1 MNKQR
6 ILELTG
12 MSEDQFYD
20 AYPDQESFCSDYP
33 EACAQLQQAQGGMQT
48 YNREQ
53 PLDVISP
60 LVARYTLPKGMV
72 DNSKPIEKMTVPR
85 QVMSPK
91 QTMYNVG
98 STGTSYITPIDTE
111 YKNGGNWIKKA
122 IKHPGRCTPGSPNYD
137 CPKGSPQW
145 NLAQTFKKH
154 HGFHEKGGELEEYQ
168 GGSQVNYNLP
178 TAQDSLNVMNSQL
191 KLNQFYDN
199 ERKLGRLKFNYK
211 IPFRK
216 KQSYS
221 SNELNNKNLKFY
233 RDAIKRRQ
241 DYNDSGYDE
250 EYKKLFNLS
259 PSDVSR
265 LEYQGLSKTKSGNNN
280 VQYYRD
286 LVTLKQN
293 LASPFAMYDDRIEP
307 QNIISYDPIR
317 GNGTRY
323 PGGLV
328 KLYDYDPIVVKPAA
342 MKTQADWE
350 YIKKNYPNLPNNSKI
365 KIQPPKLVSLPSLQE
380 MQLKQQKGTIPMYGP
395 SGSIIA
401 WHDNEG
407 YVYPTIYYGG
417 APNQYDKRDLEFINN
432 PDKVK
437 EYFSKKDG
445 WYKFKDTSYEE
456 GGTNIFPAMRNFKH
470 GGYYGMDGKFH
481 PNSDSGTYVGGAGYY
496 FETGGGS
503 TSSAAGSGMAAG
515 AATATASAGA
525 ASTTGQSSFASNEA
539 WKKDDVN
546 GGYLINTDYDPKFG
560 EDDNNNKQFGED
572 ADEKNI
578 KDYDA
583 SMYSSEID
591 PNTGFRKWSYNNQEI
606 RNIKKD
612 NPALWEHLKEEG
624 HGARWETGQTDI
636 QKVGR
641 TAGAIGRG
649 LENAVNV
656 AGAIGNYLSNRQ
668 KQQNLDKAAMNMGST
683 ASMFTNPEGSSKG
696 DYGVTGSAYGMFK
709 PNQTGNYSFKGM
721 YGKYGM
727 EVPKYQSGGGFQNLF
742 SSSQLLMPIVNP
754 LEFRDNSYSLN
765 SPSYTINKN
774 RSIDGPI
781 DVDLALQAV
790 SGHESGVKPGQTKV
804 GFRTR
809 LIGESG
815 KRATASGTYQIT
827 TDTLKQIF
835 KNDKNLRSN
844 FKTFNEFKSA
854 FDTNPDVE
862 YAAARSLMSDHI
874 KNYGVYALGAWYQP
888 AFAKRAMEGDKS
900 VFNIV
905 PRKDYGNKLKW
916 GVDFKNKLNSYNKL
930 AGTDYKIMKYGGQ
943 QLGGQV
949 VEMDENEIQ
958 QFLKAGGQL
967 EFID

>member
-154 HGFHEKGGELEEYQ
+154 HGFH
-168 GGSQVNYNLP
+168 
-178 TAQDSLNVMNSQL
+178 
-191 KLNQFYDN
+191 
-199 ERKLGRLKFNYK
+199 
-211 IPFRK
+211 
-216 KQSYS
+216 
-221 SNELNNKNLKFY
+221 
-233 RDAIKRRQ
+233 
-241 DYNDSGYDE
+241 
-250 EYKKLFNLS
+250 
-259 PSDVSR
+259 
-265 LEYQGLSKTKSGNNN
+265 
-280 VQYYRD
+280 
-286 LVTLKQN
+286 
-293 LASPFAMYDDRIEP
+293 
-307 QNIISYDPIR
+307 
-317 GNGTRY
+317 
-323 PGGLV
+323 
-328 KLYDYDPIVVKPAA
+328 
-342 MKTQADWE
+342 
-350 YIKKNYPNLPNNSKI
+350 
-365 KIQPPKLVSLPSLQE
+365 
-380 MQLKQQKGTIPMYGP
+380 
-395 SGSIIA
+395 
-401 WHDNEG
+401 
-407 YVYPTIYYGG
+407 
-417 APNQYDKRDLEFINN
+417 
-432 PDKVK
+432 
-437 EYFSKKDG
+437 
-445 WYKFKDTSYEE
+445 EE

-727 EVPKYQSGGGFQNLF
+727 QVPKYAVGGFEPQIETLVNYGLEGPEQNIPVPINYTSLYTFPSISSDNTRVAPPIIPLDIRQKEIDYNNLKSSPLPNPNGKDIATKLNNPGNIIYSPIFSKLF
-742 SSSQLLMPIVNP
+742 GAVKSNIKQKDGSGYFAAFPSLDAGLKARETQLFGEVDGIFKSNYYNPDTTVDQALKTWSNKGYGVEIYPELKGKTLQEITLAQRKELMKRQIK
-754 LEFRDNSYSLN
+754 R
-765 SPSYTINKN
+765 
-774 RSIDGPI
+774 
-781 DVDLALQAV
+781 
-790 SGHESGVKPGQTKV
+790 ESGNLYKQLVS
-804 GFRTR
+804 
-809 LIGESG
+809 SG
-815 KRATASGTYQIT
+815 Y
-827 TDTLKQIF
+827 F
-835 KNDKNLRSN
+835 KN
-844 FKTFNEFKSA
+844 
-854 FDTNPDVE
+854 
-862 YAAARSLMSDHI
+862 
-874 KNYGVYALGAWYQP
+874 
-888 AFAKRAMEGDKS
+888 
-900 VFNIV
+900 
-905 PRKDYGNKLKW
+905 
-916 GVDFKNKLNSYNKL
+916 
-930 AGTDYKIMKYGGQ
+930 GGQ

>member
-154 HGFHEKGGELEEYQ
+154 HGFHE
-168 GGSQVNYNLP
+168 
-178 TAQDSLNVMNSQL
+178 
-191 KLNQFYDN
+191 
-199 ERKLGRLKFNYK
+199 
-211 IPFRK
+211 
-216 KQSYS
+216 
-221 SNELNNKNLKFY
+221 
-233 RDAIKRRQ
+233 
-241 DYNDSGYDE
+241 
-250 EYKKLFNLS
+250 
-259 PSDVSR
+259 
-265 LEYQGLSKTKSGNNN
+265 
-280 VQYYRD
+280 
-286 LVTLKQN
+286 
-293 LASPFAMYDDRIEP
+293 
-307 QNIISYDPIR
+307 
-317 GNGTRY
+317 
-323 PGGLV
+323 
-328 KLYDYDPIVVKPAA
+328 
-342 MKTQADWE
+342 
-350 YIKKNYPNLPNNSKI
+350 
-365 KIQPPKLVSLPSLQE
+365 
-380 MQLKQQKGTIPMYGP
+380 
-395 SGSIIA
+395 
-401 WHDNEG
+401 
-407 YVYPTIYYGG
+407 
-417 APNQYDKRDLEFINN
+417 
-432 PDKVK
+432 
-437 EYFSKKDG
+437 
-445 WYKFKDTSYEE
+445 E

-525 ASTTGQSSFASNEA
+525 ASTTGQSSFAPNEA

-727 EVPKYQSGGGFQNLF
+727 EVPIYQSGGGFQNLF
-742 SSSQLLMPIVNP
+742 PSSQLLMPIVNP
-754 LEFRDNSYSLN
+754 LEFRDNSYMVNNVPIIDNTRVVVPKIQTKEYVESKKDDKSLKEMIAERESKGRGGYQALPWKDKAHTKLASSAAGKYQFLWN
-765 SPSYTINKN
+765 THKKDIQNITGVKTKQDFLNNPDAQEEFFDYWDENILTPWANKIKSQLKLNIPINNIKAQIHFSGPKGAMDWFSKGKITKDAFGTTNKN
-774 RSIDGPI
+774 Y
-781 DVDLALQAV
+781 
-790 SGHESGVKPGQTKV
+790 
-804 GFRTR
+804 
-809 LIGESG
+809 IGS
-815 KRATASGTYQIT
+815 Y
-827 TDTLKQIF
+827 
-835 KNDKNLRSN
+835 KN
-844 FKTFNEFKSA
+844 
-854 FDTNPDVE
+854 
-862 YAAARSLMSDHI
+862 
-874 KNYGVYALGAWYQP
+874 
-888 AFAKRAMEGDKS
+888 
-900 VFNIV
+900 
-905 PRKDYGNKLKW
+905 
-916 GVDFKNKLNSYNKL
+916 
-930 AGTDYKIMKYGGQ
+930 GGQ

-958 QFLKAGGQL
+958 QFLAAGGQL